1 MVSNEELVENLRFV
15 TGELR
20 KSRQRERELLD
31 AAAEPV
37 AIVGVGCR
45 FPGNVRSRQQLW
57 DLVAEGR
64 DVITEF
70 PSDRGWDENL
80 YDPDPEATG
89 KSYTKWGGF
98 LSDADQFDPAFFGI
112 GPREALAMDPQ
123 QRILL
128 EVAWEAL
135 EDAGIDP
142 MSLRGTDTGVF
153 AGVMHQDYGFA
164 GLRSERRDEVE
175 GYLTVGSTISVVS
188 GRVAYTLGL
197 HGPALTVDTA
207 CSSSLVTIHQACQAL
222 RTGDC
227 GMALAG
233 GVCVMATPEHMFVEF
248 SRQGAL
254 APDGR
259 CKAFA
264 EGADGVAWGEGAGLV
279 VLQRLSD
286 ARAAGRRI
294 LGVLR
299 GSAVN
304 QDGASNGLTA
314 PHGPAQERVIR
325 AALAHAGLRVGDVD
339 MVEAHGTGTPLG
351 DPIEARALLA
361 TYGQGRD
368 ADRPLWL
375 GSVKSNMGHSQSAAG
390 VAGIIKVVEAMRH
403 GTMPRTLHVDSPTS
417 HVDWDAGHVRL
428 LTEQRPWVRVDGRP
442 RRAGISSFGISGTNA
457 HVILEEPQPDPASP
471 PESVTE
477 PPVLAWV
484 LSGRSEDAVTAQA
497 TRLREWSARQPE
509 ARAVDV
515 GATLARRTALEY
527 RAVVVGDESEDLLSQ
542 LAGITGT
549 RGQAGETVFV
559 YPGQG
564 AQHPGMGRELYDSF
578 EAFAAGFDEAVAA
591 VQPHVPALALR
602 ELLWDGDEEAVAAT
616 AVAQCGL
623 FAVGI
628 GLTRLLDSWGVRPS
642 LVLGHSIGE
651 ITAAQVAGVLSLAE
665 AGRVVGAR
673 ARLMAELP
681 TGGAMASI
689 GVSEAQLGE
698 LPEGVAVA
706 AVNAPGSVV
715 VSGPAAA
722 VALLEQRWGDRQPR
736 RLRVSHAF
744 HSAAMDPVLDGFA
757 AGIAGIEPKPARIP
771 LLSNV
776 TGQPADP
783 SFGTVDYWVRHLRET
798 VRFADGIAAAV
809 AAGGSRFVEMGPGAS
824 ASAMIAQTVESDS
837 AVAVPL
843 LRRGEPEARSLMS
856 GLGRFWCSGGEVR
869 WADYFAG
876 AGGRRVDLPTYAFTR
891 QRYWLTAGRTVGD
904 VASVGLRPMRHPVL
918 RAVLAV
924 PDGDTVFP
932 GRLSVRNQGWLAEHR
947 ILDRILFPATGFVEL
962 VLYAGSETGY
972 PVLRELTLRAPLI
985 LSETEGIAVQ
995 AVVGGQE
1002 DTAGERTVSVYS
1014 RVDDPDAEWVL
1025 HAEGVVT
1032 AQRPL
1037 LGAQSGAWPPA
1048 GAVAVDVDAQY
1059 AQLAERGYGYGPAF
1073 RGVRRAWRL
1082 SDELLA
1088 EVELPET
1095 LGASGFG
1102 IHPALL
1108 DAVVHAGL
1116 LAGGTDLAL
1125 PFLWEGAVLLAG
1137 GARQLRVRIR
1147 PEADGTAHVVA
1158 FDVAGNPVVSVRRL
1172 VTRTVTAEQLGRSN
1186 GSEPSLLRQVR
1197 WVTVPEVRAES
1208 IGEPPRV
1215 LDPAAAA
1222 ALLDDPAAAVPSLL
1236 VVNYGAGQGDS
1247 DIPEALATAPAAVL
1261 RLVQAYCFDARFAR
1275 SRLLLVTRGLVGAAI
1290 RGLVRSAQSEEPGR
1304 IVLVDGDVREL
1315 NPAELSILGEPEIV
1329 VDDGEIRVPRVTAP
1343 DKGLT
1348 LPADPWVLKIVE
1360 PGILDGIDA
1369 VPYSVSVSDLPPG
1382 LVRIGVRAMSVNFR
1396 DVMMALGVV
1405 TLEDP
1410 RLVTDIAGV
1419 VLEVGP
1425 GVTDLAVGDA
1435 VMGMAPSGG
1444 SDVWTDRRRVTRI
1457 PAGWTFP
1464 QAAAAPTV
1472 YMTAW
1477 LALVDTVSLRAGQRL
1492 LIHAAAGGVGIAAV
1506 ALARHLGAE
1515 VYATASRAKWPV
1527 VRAAGVDPDRIAD
1540 SRTLDFEEQF
1550 RAATG
1555 GAGMDVVLD
1564 SLAGDFVDAGLRLL
1578 PSGGW
1583 FVEMG
1588 KTDIRVPDDVAAEYA
1603 GVRYRAIDLN
1613 DVPPARIAEMWDV
1626 LGELFESGALPPLP
1640 VTTRDVRQVGEAF
1653 RFVAQA
1659 RHTGKV
1665 VLTVPARPDPLGTVL
1680 ITGGTGGLG
1689 AVLARHVIGAYGVRQ
1704 LLLVSRRGPDAPGA
1718 RELQEELTAAG
1729 ARVRIVAAD
1738 IGDRAD
1744 CERVLAEVDPDHPL
1758 TGVLHAAGVLDDAAL
1773 AAQTPQGLR
1782 TVLAPKAIG
1791 AWHLHEATR
1800 GLDLAW
1806 FVLFSSAAGVF
1817 GAPGQANYAAANAFL
1832 DALAE
1837 HRRAAGLPAVSIEW
1851 GLWAAETGMAGTL
1864 GSAETAR
1871 IARSGMRP
1879 LSTETGIALFDAAL
1893 AQPGPTVLAAQFD
1906 QAALREAASVTDL
1919 PPMLRELSGSR
1930 PDATA
1935 APSVQAALD
1944 LSGLSADQ
1952 QRKRVRELVRTQ
1964 IAAVLGHHR
1973 PERVELEVN
1982 FRDQGLDSLTSM
1994 ELRNR
1999 LKSATGLQIPAATI
2013 FDHPTPGAIADHL
2026 LEHLG
2031 HSGDDADDVLA
2042 VLDRTLATLRE
2053 RSSDGELRKATS
2065 ARLLRALRDLED
2077 SGITEGTGISA
2088 DSIEGADIDEMFEL
2102 IDEELK

>member
-1 MVSNEELVENLRFV
+1 MVSNEQLVENLRFV

-31 AAAEPV
+31 AASEPV

-45 FPGNVRSRQQLW
+45 FPGQVRSRQELW

-70 PSDRGWDENL
+70 PADRGWDENL
-80 YDPDPEATG
+80 YDPDPQASG

-98 LSDADQFDPAFFGI
+98 LSGADQFDPAFFGI

-197 HGPALTVDTA
+197 RGPALTVDTA

-264 EGADGVAWGEGAGLV
+264 DGADGVAWGEGAGLV
-279 VLQRLSD
+279 VLERLSD
-286 ARAAGRRI
+286 ARAAGHRI

-314 PHGPAQERVIR
+314 PHGPAQEQVIR
-325 AALAHAGLRVGDVD
+325 AALANAGLGAGDVD

-390 VAGIIKVVEAMRH
+390 VAGIIKVIEAMRH

-417 HVDWDAGHVRL
+417 HVDWDAGQVRL
-428 LTEQRPWVRVDGRP
+428 LTEQRAWEPADGRP

-457 HVILEEPQPDPASP
+457 HVILEGPPPDPE
-471 PESVTE
+471 PESTVE
-477 PPVLAWV
+477 PVAELPVLPWV
-484 LSGRSEDAVTAQA
+484 ISGRSEAAVTAQA
-497 TRLREWSARQPE
+497 TRLREWSVRHPD

-515 GATLARRTALEY
+515 GVTLAGRTALEY
-527 RAVVVGDESEDLLSQ
+527 RAVVVDGDRKDLPAEP
-542 LAGITGT
+542 AGFTGT
-549 RGQAGETVFV
+549 RGPTGETVFV
-559 YPGQG
+559 FPGQG
-564 AQHPGMGRELYDSF
+564 AQCPGMGRELYNSF
-578 EAFAAGFDEAVAA
+578 AAFAAGFDEAVAV
-591 VQPHVPALALR
+591 VQPHVPGIAVR
-602 ELLWDGDEEAVAAT
+602 ELLWGGDDEAVAAT

-628 GLTRLLDSWGVRPS
+628 GLTRLLESWGVRPS

-651 ITAAQVAGVLSLAE
+651 ITAAHVAGVLSLAD
-665 AGRVVGAR
+665 AGRVVGVR
-673 ARLMAELP
+673 ARLMAGLP
-681 TGGAMASI
+681 AGGAMASI
-689 GVSEAQLGE
+689 GVSETQLGE
-698 LPEGVAVA
+698 LPEGVSVA

-722 VALLEQRWGDRQPR
+722 IEVLEGRWGDRQSR

-744 HSAAMDPVLDGFA
+744 HSAAMEPVLDEFA

-771 LLSNV
+771 LLSNI
-776 TGQPADP
+776 TGGPADT
-783 SFGTVDYWVRHLRET
+783 SFGTVDYWARHLRHT

-809 AAGGSRFVEMGPGAS
+809 AAGGSRFVEMGPGSS
-824 ASAMIAQTVESDS
+824 ASAMIAETVESDS

-843 LRRGEPEARSLMS
+843 LRRGEPEVRSLVT
-856 GLGRFWCSGGEVR
+856 GLGRLWCAGGAVR
-869 WADYFAG
+869 WTDYYAG
-876 AGGRRVDLPTYAFTR
+876 TGGRQVDLPTYAFTR

-904 VASVGLRPMRHPVL
+904 VASVGLQPMRHPVL

-924 PDGDTVFP
+924 PGGVTVFP
-932 GRLSVRNQGWLAEHR
+932 GRLSVRNQAWSADHR

-962 VLYAGSETGY
+962 VLHAGSETGC
-972 PVLRELTLRAPLI
+972 PVLRELTLQAPLT
-985 LSETEGIAVQ
+985 LSETEGVAVQ
-995 AVVGGQE
+995 VVVGDQ

-1025 HAEGVVT
+1025 HAEGVVA
-1032 AQRPL
+1032 AQRPV
-1037 LGAQSGAWPPA
+1037 LGAQSGPWPPA
-1048 GAVAVDVDAQY
+1048 GSVAVDVDAQY

-1073 RGVRRAWRL
+1073 RGVQRAWRL
-1082 SDELLA
+1082 GDEVLA
-1088 EVELPET
+1088 EVELPES
-1095 LGASGFG
+1095 LGATGFG

-1116 LAGGTDLAL
+1116 MAGGTDLAL
-1125 PFLWEGAVLLAG
+1125 PFLWEGTALLAG
-1137 GARQLRVRIR
+1137 GARQLRVRIS
-1147 PEADGTAHVVA
+1147 PEADGTAGVVA

-1172 VTRTVTAEQLGRSN
+1172 VTRPVTAEQLGRSN
-1186 GSEPSLLRQVR
+1186 VSESSLLRQVR
-1197 WVTVPEVRAES
+1197 WVPVPEVRAED
-1208 IGEPPRV
+1208 IGESPRV
-1215 LDPAAAA
+1215 FDPAAAA
-1222 ALLDDPAAAVPSLL
+1222 ALLDDPAAEVPALV
-1236 VVNYGAGQGDS
+1236 VVNYGAGQADS
-1247 DIPEALATAPAAVL
+1247 ALPDTLQTVPVEVL
-1261 RLVQAYCFDARFAR
+1261 RLVQAFCGDARFAQ

-1290 RGLVRSAQSEEPGR
+1290 RGLVRAAQSEEPGR

-1315 NPAELSILGEPEIV
+1315 NPAHLSTLGEPEIV
-1329 VDDGEIRVPRVTAP
+1329 VGDGEVRVPRVTAVEP
-1343 DKGLT
+1343 GLT
-1348 LPADPWVLKIVE
+1348 LPDGPWVLKIVE

-1369 VPYSVSVSDLPPG
+1369 VPYSVSVPDLPPG

-1435 VMGMAPSGG
+1435 VMGMAPRGG

-1457 PAGWTFP
+1457 PAGWSFAE
-1464 QAAAAPTV
+1464 AAAAPTV

-1477 LALVDTVSLRAGQRL
+1477 LALVDTVGLQAGQRL
-1492 LIHAAAGGVGIAAV
+1492 LVHAAAGGVGIATL

-1527 VRAAGVDPDRIAD
+1527 VRAAGVDPGRIAD

-1550 RAATG
+1550 RTATG

-1588 KTDIRVPDDVAAEYA
+1588 KTDIRVPDEVAAGYP

-1613 DVPPARIAEMWDV
+1613 EVPSDRIAELWDL
-1626 LGELFESGALPPLP
+1626 LGELFESGDLPPLP
-1640 VTTRDVRQVGEAF
+1640 VTTRDVRQVREAF
-1653 RFVAQA
+1653 RFVGQA

-1665 VLTVPARPDPLGTVL
+1665 VLTVPARPDPDGTVL

-1689 AVLARHVIGAYGVRQ
+1689 AVLARHVISAYGVQ
-1704 LLLVSRRGPDAPGA
+1704 HLVLASRRGPDAPGA
-1718 RELQEELTAAG
+1718 RALHDELTELG
-1729 ARVRIVAAD
+1729 AQVRIVAAD
-1738 IGDRAD
+1738 IGARAD
-1744 CERVLAEVDPDHPL
+1744 CERLLAEIDRDHPL

-1773 AAQTPQGLR
+1773 AAQTPQRLH
-1782 TVLAPKAIG
+1782 TVLAPKAAG
-1791 AWHLHEATR
+1791 AWHLHAATR
-1800 GLDLAW
+1800 SHDLAW

-1832 DALAE
+1832 DALAV
-1837 HRRAAGLPAVSIEW
+1837 HRRATGLPAVSIEW
-1851 GLWAAETGMAGTL
+1851 GLWAAEAGMAGGL
-1864 GSAETAR
+1864 GSADAAR

-1879 LSTETGIALFDAAL
+1879 LSTDTGLALFDAAL
-1893 AQPGPTVLAAQFD
+1893 AQSGPTVLAAQFD
-1906 QAALREAASVTDL
+1906 PAALREAAAVTDL

-1935 APSVQAALD
+1935 APSARAILD

-1952 QRKRVRELVRTQ
+1952 QRKRVVELVRTQ

-1973 PERVELEVN
+1973 PEQVEPEVN

-2013 FDHPTPGAIADHL
+2013 FDHPTPAAIADHL

-2031 HSGDDADDVLA
+2031 HGDDADDVLA
-2042 VLDRTLATLRE
+2042 VLDRTLAALRE
-2053 RSSDGELRKATS
+2053 RSSDDELRKATS

-2077 SGITEGTGISA
+2077 AGAAERAGVSA
-2088 DSIEGADIDEMFEL
+2088 ESIERADIDEMFDL